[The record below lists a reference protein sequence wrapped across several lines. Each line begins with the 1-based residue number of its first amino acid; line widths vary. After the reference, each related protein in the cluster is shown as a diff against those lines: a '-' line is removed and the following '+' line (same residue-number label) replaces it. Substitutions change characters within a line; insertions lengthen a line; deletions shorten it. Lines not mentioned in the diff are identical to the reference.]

1 MFAATTRARPWS
13 RDPGVWAGVG
23 VVGVIAVLDAV
34 ARVQLTG
41 GYAVGAIVASM
52 LTDARGVG
60 VQMVRRQHPDLLD
73 GLLERQRGQLQH
85 AGITLDPGEPVVE
98 VSISALIVSTPGRQ
112 DREPAPSCRQQVDDV
127 EGRRV
132 RPREILQEHS
142 ETRCRV
148 ECRQRLDDGLQQ
160 LVSRPTPD
168 MDGVGLSD
176 LGQQLREGTGN
187 IGRAGG
193 E

>member
-60 VQMVRRQHPDLLD
+60 VQMVR
-73 GLLERQRGQLQH
+73 
-85 AGITLDPGEPVVE
+85 
-98 VSISALIVSTPGRQ
+98 VSIRICSTVSSNVSAANSSML
-112 DREPAPSCRQQVDDV
+112 A
-127 EGRRV
+127 
-132 RPREILQEHS
+132 
-142 ETRCRV
+142 
-148 ECRQRLDDGLQQ
+148 
-160 LVSRPTPD
+160 
-168 MDGVGLSD
+168 
-176 LGQQLREGTGN
+176 
-187 IGRAGG
+187 
-193 E
+193 